1 MPGEVR
7 AVMAAPVRE
16 TPSAPSTVAQQP
28 LTTPP
33 VKEDRPVK
41 TEVKVAV
48 LLAFFVILGMGLLW
62 ADHNSKARHDPID
75 DQVGTIQDG
84 VSIPR
89 QPEGTAPLTNPF
101 VAGGKD
107 QAEAPP
113 RVPANTTT
121 VEEVETGSGPVE
133 IQNGIFA
140 ATSNDRI
147 DAPRLVRA
155 EEAPQ
160 AEPAPAPQASESA
173 GASTPVPAPTPANT
187 ARTHSRADDQMH
199 PVKAGETLRSITRK
213 HYGTDS
219 DQLTAALL
227 QYNAD
232 KLPANGK
239 LREGVTL
246 RIPGR
251 DELLAVTSG
260 GRTVQ
265 QQPQPARTEPTPR
278 TETARTT
285 PPATVEASETR
296 TYTIKAGDSPMSI
309 SKSVFGTTKRWK
321 DIMKLNPGL
330 REDNLKI
337 GQKIKLPAKQ
347 AQASVRTDR

>member
-1 MPGEVR
+1 MR

-16 TPSAPSTVAQQP
+16 TPSAPPPVAQQP
-28 LTTPP
+28 ITTPP

-75 DQVGTIQDG
+75 SEIGVTQPG

-89 QPEGTAPLTNPF
+89 QPEGSAPLTNPF
-101 VAGGKD
+101 VAGSAS

-113 RVPANTTT
+113 RVPATTT
-121 VEEVETGSGPVE
+121 ISEETEGTAGPVE
-133 IQNGIFA
+133 IQNGSFPA
-140 ATSNDRI
+140 AAGRDQVT
-147 DAPRLVRA
+147 APRLVVNS
-155 EEAPQ
+155 E
-160 AEPAPAPQASESA
+160 EPAPLEPGPAPRSEA
-173 GASTPVPAPTPANT
+173 PASTPAPVNT
-187 ARTHSRADDQMH
+187 ARANRADDQMH
-199 PVKAGETLRSITRK
+199 PVKAGETLRSITKK

-232 KLPANGK
+232 KLPASGK

-265 QQPQPARTEPTPR
+265 PQPQPARTEPTPR
-278 TETARTT
+278 PETARTT

-296 TYTIKAGDSPMSI
+296 TYTVKAGDSPMSI

-347 AQASVRTDR
+347 SQASVRTDR